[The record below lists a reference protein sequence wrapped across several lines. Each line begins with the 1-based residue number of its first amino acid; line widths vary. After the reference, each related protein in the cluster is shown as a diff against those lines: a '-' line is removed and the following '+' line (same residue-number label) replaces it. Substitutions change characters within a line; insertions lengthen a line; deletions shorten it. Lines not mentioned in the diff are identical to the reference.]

1 MEKIVKYCAICEEN
15 FVEEF
20 SFCPKCSALLTDN
33 EADPNYTE
41 SESYQITLV
50 DDKKSK
56 THQSLLFGAFLVVMS
71 GSVFGLVLSVYN
83 ADAYVSALDEDLVT
97 VAYTPIDNATLLKE
111 EQSDPSKEKGQKGGG
126 IGGNED
132 PTPVSKGPLASQ
144 SENPMFAPTTKNVRL
159 TDPEIKIQL
168 ETQGVIKRKQTDEK
182 YGDPDS
188 TFNVDSDGP
197 GKYGGQGTGFDRGQ
211 GTGKGPGGGS
221 NEGPGIGHDP
231 SGSNGS
237 TNKKI
242 DEEPPKLPKVV
253 TTALKIIDKPRAIYT
268 NEARKNQIAGTVTLR
283 VTFLAS
289 GQVGNI
295 LVVSGLADG
304 LTEQAIVAAKGIKFE
319 PAKAN
324 GISQTITRQ
333 VQYTF
338 TLY

>member
-1 MEKIVKYCAICEEN
+1 MEKIVKYCAICKES

-20 SFCPKCSALLTDN
+20 SFCPKCSALLTAN
-33 EADPNYTE
+33 ETDPNYKE
-41 SESYQITLV
+41 NESYQITLV

-71 GSVFGLVLSVYN
+71 GSVFGLVLSIYN
-83 ADAYVSALDEDLVT
+83 ADAYVSALDEDLVI
-97 VAYTPIDNATLLKE
+97 VAYTPLDNPTLLKE
-111 EQSDPSKEKGQKGGG
+111 EHSDPSQEKGQKGGG
-126 IGGNED
+126 NGGNDD
-132 PTPVSKGPLASQ
+132 PTPPSRGTFASQ
-144 SENPMFAPTTKNVRL
+144 SENPLFAPTAKNVRL
-159 TDPEIKIQL
+159 TDPEIKIKL
-168 ETQGVIKRKQTDEK
+168 ETQGIIERKRTDEK
-182 YGDPDS
+182 YGEQNS
-188 TFNVDSDGP
+188 TFFVDSDGP

-211 GTGKGPGGGS
+211 GTRKGPGGGPG
-221 NEGPGIGHDP
+221 EGPGIGNDKSGANGDP
-231 SGSNGS
+231 RN
-237 TNKKI
+237 TI
-242 DEEPPKLPKVV
+242 EVEPPKSLKAI

-319 PAKAN
+319 PAKSN
-324 GISQTITRQ
+324 GVSQTITRQ